1 MKNLL
6 VFAAA
11 LLFTATM
18 AMSQQQDPDITTEPT
33 TPEVTTPETPVQ
45 ASHGQTVS
53 EVARETRSGEIISE
67 QARVKGETM
76 KSEKLQKRDQKR
88 SEKANRPVRP
98 ERSERPERPERQE
111 RPQGRP

>member
-1 MKNLL
+1 MKKLF
-6 VFAAA
+6 VFAAV
-11 LLFTATM
+11 LFFTATL
-18 AMSQQQDPDITTEPT
+18 AMSQQQDPEINPEPV
-33 TPEVTTPETPVQ
+33 TPELTTPETPEQ
-45 ASHGQTVS
+45 AAHGQNVS

-88 SEKANRPVRP
+88 LEKATRQARP
-98 ERSERPERPERQE
+98 ERPERNQRPERQE